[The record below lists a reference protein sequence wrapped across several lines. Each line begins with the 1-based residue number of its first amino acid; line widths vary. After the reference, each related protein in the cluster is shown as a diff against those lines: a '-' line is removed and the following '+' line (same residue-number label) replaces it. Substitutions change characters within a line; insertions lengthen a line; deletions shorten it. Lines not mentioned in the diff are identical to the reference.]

1 MLHLLANAHS
11 TPTPDGSGFSPSTHS
26 PETQTPS
33 KEAMRESVMLKV
45 NNMDIKKVLHF
56 TSMNFSKIDC
66 PYTACSSLFLLL
78 LFITLSFCCCCC
90 CWFNCF
96 DWYYRNNTTIIV
108 VFEEMKLLAR
118 YYDPSRTRN
127 CWYLR

>member
-11 TPTPDGSGFSPSTHS
+11 TPTADGSGFSPSTHS

-45 NNMDIKKVLHF
+45 NNMDIRKVLHF
-56 TSMNFSKIDC
+56 TSMNFSKIDS
-66 PYTACSSLFLLL
+66 PYTACSSLFWLL

-90 CWFNCF
+90 CWFDCF

-108 VFEEMKLLAR
+108 VFQEMKLLAR